1 MSRMLVCFGIN
12 GTDTVIA
19 LAIEVF
25 RLESNSNRAPLQHLG
40 LLVAF
45 RHRLRMKKTQRRYLL
60 QLDRFIPHSL
70 GNHSNPLV

>member
-45 RHRLRMKKTQRRYLL
+45 RHRLRMK
-60 QLDRFIPHSL
+60 
-70 GNHSNPLV
+70 

>member
-25 RLESNSNRAPLQHLG
+25 RLESNSNRAPYNIWVCW
-40 LLVAF
+40 LLSVIV
-45 RHRLRMKKTQRRYLL
+45 Y
-60 QLDRFIPHSL
+60 
-70 GNHSNPLV
+70 V